1 MFNDVFTI
9 NIVKINNNIYIL
21 LWTLMIPPLVQIHTF
36 AEDNII
42 FFIYEIK
49 SLKIVICA
57 DCALVTKKTDYYYH
71 LGNII

>member
-1 MFNDVFTI
+1 
-9 NIVKINNNIYIL
+9 
-21 LWTLMIPPLVQIHTF
+21 MIPPLVQIHTF